1 MKILLFDNYDSFTYN
16 LLHILKEFGADTE
29 VFRNDRITLD
39 EVARF
44 DKIILSPGPG
54 IPQEAGILLPLI
66 ERYAAEK
73 SILGVCLGEQAIGQA
88 FGGTLENLE
97 NVYHGVQTPIR
108 LLAAD
113 YIFDGLESEMQVG
126 RYHSWVRTTRH
137 AAGLSRSDGRR
148 RRRTDHGIAP
158 HTLRRARRAV
168 SPRIGAYAAG
178 AVRSSKISF
187 VINHLI

>member
-66 ERYAAEK
+66 ERYAAGK
-73 SILGVCLGEQAIGQA
+73 KHPRGLPRRAGDRPGIRRDARKPRKRLSRSADPDPGCWPAGLYLRRTGIGK
-88 FGGTLENLE
+88 
-97 NVYHGVQTPIR
+97 
-108 LLAAD
+108 
-113 YIFDGLESEMQVG
+113 QVG
-126 RYHSWVRTTRH
+126 RYHSWVVRRDTLPDCLEVT
-137 AAGLSRSDGRR
+137 AEDADGRIMGLR
-148 RRRTDHGIAP
+148 HTRYDVHGVQFHP
-158 HTLRRARRAV
+158 ESVLT
-168 SPRIGAYAAG
+168 PRGCAIIENFI
-178 AVRSSKISF
+178 R
-187 VINHLI
+187 N

>member
-88 FGGTLENLE
+88 FGGRSKTSKTSITECRPRS
-97 NVYHGVQTPIR
+97 GCWPPI
-108 LLAAD
+108 
-113 YIFDGLESEMQVG
+113 IS
-126 RYHSWVRTTRH
+126 S
-137 AAGLSRSDGRR
+137 
-148 RRRTDHGIAP
+148 TDWN
-158 HTLRRARRAV
+158 RKCR
-168 SPRIGAYAAG
+168 
-178 AVRSSKISF
+178 
-187 VINHLI
+187 

>member
-126 RYHSWVRTTRH
+126 RYHSWVVRRDTLPKTPTDGSWDCATHATTCTACSFTPNRC
-137 AAGLSRSDGRR
+137 
-148 RRRTDHGIAP
+148 
-158 HTLRRARRAV
+158 LRR
-168 SPRIGAYAAG
+168 G
-178 AVRSSKISF
+178 AVRLSKISF

>member
-54 IPQEAGILLPLI
+54 IPQEAGIQLPLI

-73 SILGVCLGEQAIGQA
+73 SILGVCLGEQGDRPA

-108 LLAAD
+108 
-113 YIFDGLESEMQVG
+113 
-126 RYHSWVRTTRH
+126 H
-137 AAGLSRSDGRR
+137 AGPP
-148 RRRTDHGIAP
+148 I
-158 HTLRRARRAV
+158 
-168 SPRIGAYAAG
+168 I
-178 AVRSSKISF
+178 SSTGWNRKCR
-187 VINHLI
+187 

>member
-73 SILGVCLGEQAIGQA
+73 SILGDCCNAVGISDIQKNIC
-88 FGGTLENLE
+88 NM
-97 NVYHGVQTPIR
+97 
-108 LLAAD
+108 LAAD

-126 RYHSWVRTTRH
+126 RYHSWVVRRDTLPDCLEVT
-137 AAGLSRSDGRR
+137 AEDADGRIMGLR
-148 RRRTDHGIAP
+148 HTRYDVHGVQFHP
-158 HTLRRARRAV
+158 ESVLT
-168 SPRIGAYAAG
+168 PRGCAIIENFI
-178 AVRSSKISF
+178 R
-187 VINHLI
+187 H

>member
-97 NVYHGVQTPIR
+97 NVYHGVQPPIR

-126 RYHSWVRTTRH
+126 RYHSWVVRRDTLPDCLEVT
-137 AAGLSRSDGRR
+137 AEDADGRIMGLR
-148 RRRTDHGIAP
+148 HTRYDVHGVQFHP
-158 HTLRRARRAV
+158 ESVLT
-168 SPRIGAYAAG
+168 PRGCAIIENFI
-178 AVRSSKISF
+178 R
-187 VINHLI
+187 H